1 MSKINSIL
9 FNTDSYKVS
18 MWKQYP
24 AGTEYV
30 YSYIEARSNNTTNN
44 WYGYQEDGAVFM
56 GIQPFIRDYLSTPIT
71 AADVALA
78 DAYWT
83 AHGEPFN
90 REGWDY
96 IVREHGGFL
105 PISIKAVP
113 EGSVIPLKNVLCVVQ
128 NTDPKV
134 PWLTTWVETALL
146 RAIWY
151 PSSVATLSRQI
162 KKLIKQYLED
172 TGDVN
177 LLDFK
182 LHDFGA
188 RGAKSNEAA
197 ALGGLAHL
205 VNFKGTDTYVAVIK
219 AVEAYGADVTAT
231 GFSIPAAEHSTITS
245 WGKEN
250 EATAFENM
258 VSNFSSPGSIYAVVS
273 DSYDIYQACETWGT
287 TLKDKVIAGGGTL
300 VIRPDSGE
308 PTEVLPKMLEILD
321 KHFGHT
327 VNAKG
332 FKVLNTVRLI
342 WGDGIN
348 FLSIWKI
355 LHVLFE
361 RQWSADNIAFG
372 MGGALLDHVNRDS
385 LGWAMKCSAI
395 GIRKPVMIDWE
406 EYSTEGTQLFWQD
419 VYKDPVTASSKASK
433 KGRVTLHRN
442 PNGTYY
448 SGVEDWDS
456 SVLKEVFRNG
466 KLLSSITF
474 EEVRNNAKL

>member
-24 AGTEYV
+24 AGTEIV
-30 YSYIEARSNNTTNN
+30 YSYIEARSNNTVDN
-44 WYGYQEDGAVFM
+44 WYGYSGDETVFFDL
-56 GIQPFIRDYLSTPIT
+56 QAFIKDYLLAPIT

-78 DAYWT
+78 EQYWT

-90 REGWDY
+90 RAGWDY
-96 IVREHGGFL
+96 IVSEHEGYL

-113 EGSVIPLKNVLCVVQ
+113 EGSVIPLKNVLCVVE

-162 KKLIKQYLED
+162 KKLIKHYLEQ

-188 RGAKSNEAA
+188 RGAKSNETAA
-197 ALGGLAHL
+197 IGGMAHL
-205 VNFKGTDTYVAVIK
+205 INFKGTDTFVAVVK
-219 AVEAYGADVTAT
+219 AVESYGASFDAV

-245 WGKEN
+245 WGRDN
-250 EATAFENM
+250 EQEAFSNMVTAF
-258 VSNFSSPGSIYAVVS
+258 SKPGSIYAVVS
-273 DSYDIYQACETWGT
+273 DSYDIYAACHTWGT
-287 TLKDKVIAGGGTL
+287 TLKDKVVASGGTL
-300 VIRPDSGE
+300 VIRPDSGNPE
-308 PTEVLPKMLEILD
+308 EVLPKMLEILD
-321 KHFGHT
+321 SYFGHT

-348 FLSIWKI
+348 FKSIWNI
-355 LHVLFE
+355 LHILFKGE
-361 RQWSADNIAFG
+361 WSADNIAFG

-395 GIRKPVMIDWE
+395 RINGEWR
-406 EYSTEGTQLFWQD
+406 D
-419 VYKDPVTASSKASK
+419 VYKDPVTAASKASK
-433 KGRVTLHRN
+433 KGRVTLYRRDD
-442 PNGTYY
+442 GTYY
-448 SGVEDWDS
+448 TGAEDWNKP
-456 SVLKEVFRNG
+456 VLEEVFRDG
-466 KLLSSITF
+466 KLLKEITF
-474 EEVRNNAKL
+474 EEVRKNAAIS